1 MSNEFDYSKLK
12 HATSVDQ
19 SDREVPY
26 NLRQSGP
33 TKVDMLISTRVRKSP
48 YWHLSMKAGCWRA
61 TVYNRVYHPR
71 GYVKP
76 EDGGAMVEYDAI
88 VNHVTMWNVAVER
101 QIRVKGPDAEKFTDY
116 VITRDATKIS
126 PMRAR
131 YVILCNAYGGVL
143 NDPILLR
150 ISKDEFWFSLS
161 DSEIGMYLQGV
172 NADGRFNCTIDEID
186 VCPVQIQGPKS
197 KALMKDLLGDQVDL
211 DNMPFYGLAEVKVA
225 GRSCVISQSGFSGE
239 AGYEIYLREATKFAD
254 DMWNAVLDAG
264 KKHNLM
270 VIAPAHHRRI
280 QAGILSWGQD
290 MDDQHNPFQCNLGYQ
305 VSLSGKGEW
314 NKKTDYVGKAAL
326 EKMGAEI
333 KAGKKPYKLQLVGLE
348 LGGKPIE
355 EYAPDFWLISNAD
368 GKGPVGFITSP
379 WYHPEKKKNIAMGYV
394 PYEGHK
400 NAKGFP
406 IGNFGKKYKVH
417 LPKKYSKSPVS
428 AVVVPIPFTQSF
440 NANTRESEV
449 LAVLNK

>member
-1 MSNEFDYSKLK
+1 MSNEFDYTKLN

-33 TKVDMLISTRVRKSP
+33 TKVEMLISTRVRKSP
-48 YWHLSMKAGCWRA
+48 YWHLSMEAGCWRA
-61 TVYNRVYHPR
+61 TVYNRIYHPR

-76 EDGGAMVEYDAI
+76 EDGGAMVEYEAI
-88 VNHVTMWNVAVER
+88 KNHVTMWNVAVER

-161 DSEIGMYLQGV
+161 DSDIGMYLQGV
-172 NADGRFNCTIDEID
+172 NADGRFDCTIEEID

-197 KALMKDLLGDQVDL
+197 KALMKDLCGDQVDF
-211 DNMPFYGLAEVKVA
+211 DNMPFYGLAEVKVG

-239 AGYEIYLREATKFAD
+239 AGYEIYLREATKYAD
-254 DMWNAVLDAG
+254 DMWNAVLEAG
-264 KKHNLM
+264 KKHSLM

-290 MDDQHNPFQCNLGYQ
+290 MDHQHNPFQCNLGYQ
-305 VSLSGKGEW
+305 VSLAGKGEW
-314 NKKTDYVGKAAL
+314 NKKADYVGKAAL
-326 EKMGAEI
+326 EKMCAEI
-333 KAGKKPYKLQLVGLE
+333 KDGKKPYKLQLVGLE
-348 LGGKPIE
+348 MGGKPIE
-355 EYAPDFWLISNAD
+355 EYAPDFWLVSPENGGD
-368 GKGPVGFITSP
+368 PVGFITSP
-379 WYHPEKKKNIAMGYV
+379 WYHPEKGQNIAMGYV
-394 PYEGHK
+394 PFDGTL
-400 NAKGFP
+400 NANGFP
-406 IGNFGKKYKVH
+406 KGKAGTKYKVH
-417 LPKKYSKSPVS
+417 LPAEYSDTPGTPVD
-428 AVVVPIPFTQSF
+428 AVVVDMPFTESY
-440 NANTRESEV
+440 NANTREV
-449 LAVLNK
+449 VKG

>member
-1 MSNEFDYSKLK
+1 MSKEFDYSKVR
-12 HATSVDQ
+12 HITSVDQ
-19 SDREVPY
+19 SDRKVPY

-33 TKVDMLISTRVRKSP
+33 TKVEMLISTRVRKSP
-48 YWHLSMKAGCWRA
+48 YWHLSMQAGCWRA
-61 TVYNRVYHPR
+61 TVYNRIYHPR

-88 VNHVTMWNVAVER
+88 KNHVTMWNVAVER
-101 QIRVKGPDAEKFTDY
+101 QIRVKGPDAEKFVDY

-161 DSEIGMYLQGV
+161 DSDISLYLQGV
-172 NADGRFNCTIDEID
+172 NCDGRFNCEIDEID
-186 VCPVQIQGPKS
+186 VSPVQIQGPKS
-197 KALMKDLLGDQVDL
+197 KLLMQDLCGDHVDF
-211 DNMPFYGLAEVKVA
+211 DNMPFYGLAEAKVG

-239 AGYEIYLREATKFAD
+239 AGYEIYLRESTLYAE
-254 DMWNAVLDAG
+254 DMWNAVLEAG
-264 KKHNLM
+264 KKHKLM

-290 MDDQHNPFQCNLGYQ
+290 MDYQHNPFQCNLGYQ

-314 NKKTDYVGKAAL
+314 NKKSDYVGKKVL
-326 EKMGAEI
+326 EQMRDELRD
-333 KAGKKPYKLQLVGLE
+333 GKKPYKLQLVGME

-355 EYAPDFWLISNAD
+355 EYAPDFWLVSGEGGGEPI
-368 GKGPVGFITSP
+368 GFITSP
-379 WYHPEKKKNIAMGYV
+379 WYHPEKKTNIAMGYV
-394 PYEGHK
+394 PYDGTL
-400 NAKGFP
+400 NANGFP
-406 IGNFGKKYKVH
+406 KGKPGSKFKSHLPEKYK
-417 LPKKYSKSPVS
+417 
-428 AVVVPIPFTQSF
+428 F
-440 NANTRESEV
+440 
-449 LAVLNK
+449 

>member
-1 MSNEFDYSKLK
+1 MSKEFDYTKLK
-12 HATSVDQ
+12 HVTSVDQ
-19 SDREVPY
+19 SDRRVPY

-33 TKVDMLISTRVRKSP
+33 TKVEMLISTRVRKSP
-48 YWHLSMKAGCWRA
+48 YWHLSMQAGCWRA
-61 TVYNRVYHPR
+61 TVYNRIYHPR

-88 VNHVTMWNVAVER
+88 VKHVTMWNVAVER
-101 QIRVKGPDAEKFTDY
+101 QIQVKGPDAEKFVNY

-161 DSEIGMYLQGV
+161 DSDIGMYLQGV
-172 NADGRFNCTIDEID
+172 NADGRFNCTIEEID
-186 VCPVQIQGPKS
+186 ACPVQIQGPKS

-211 DNMPFYGLAEVKVA
+211 ENMPFYGLAEAKVA

-239 AGYEIYLREATKFAD
+239 AGYEIYLRDATLYAD
-254 DMWNAVLDAG
+254 DMWNAVLEVG
-264 KKHNLM
+264 KKHHLM

-290 MDDQHNPFQCNLGYQ
+290 MDQQHNPFQCNLGYQ

-314 NKKTDYVGKAAL
+314 KKTADYDGKAAL
-326 EKMGAEI
+326 EKMSAEI

-348 LGGKPIE
+348 LGGKPIDD
-355 EYAPDFWLISNAD
+355 YAPDFWLISNAD
-368 GKGPVGFITSP
+368 GGDPVGFITSP

-394 PYEGHK
+394 PFDGTL
-400 NAKGFP
+400 NANGFP
-406 IGNFGKKYKVH
+406 KCKIGTKYKVH
-417 LPKKYSKSPVS
+417 LPEKYSNSPGIPVD
-428 AVVVPIPFTQSF
+428 AVIVDVPFKESF
-440 NANTRESEV
+440 NANTREV
-449 LAVLNK
+449 VKG

>member
-1 MSNEFDYSKLK
+1 MSNEFDYTKLN

-33 TKVDMLISTRVRKSP
+33 TKVEMLISTRVRKSP
-48 YWHLSMKAGCWRA
+48 YWHLSMEAGCWRA
-61 TVYNRVYHPR
+61 TVYNRIYHPR

-76 EDGGAMVEYDAI
+76 EDGGAMVEYEAI
-88 VNHVTMWNVAVER
+88 KNHVTMWNVAVER

-161 DSEIGMYLQGV
+161 DSDIGMYLQGV
-172 NADGRFNCTIDEID
+172 NADGRFDCTIEEID

-197 KALMKDLLGDQVDL
+197 KALMKDLCGDQVDF
-211 DNMPFYGLAEVKVA
+211 DNMPFYGLAEVTVG

-239 AGYEIYLREATKFAD
+239 AGYEIYLREATKYAD
-254 DMWNAVLDAG
+254 DMWNAVLEAG
-264 KKHNLM
+264 KKHSLM

-290 MDDQHNPFQCNLGYQ
+290 MDHQHNPFQCNLGYQ
-305 VSLSGKGEW
+305 VSLAGKGEW
-314 NKKTDYVGKAAL
+314 NKKADYVGKAAL

-333 KAGKKPYKLQLVGLE
+333 KDGKKPYKLQLVGLE
-348 LGGKPIE
+348 MGGKPIE
-355 EYAPDFWLISNAD
+355 EYAPDFWLVSPENGGD
-368 GKGPVGFITSP
+368 PVGFITSP
-379 WYHPEKKKNIAMGYV
+379 WYHPEKGQNIAMGYV
-394 PYEGHK
+394 PFDGTL
-400 NAKGFP
+400 NANGFP
-406 IGNFGKKYKVH
+406 KGKAGTKYKVH
-417 LPKKYSKSPVS
+417 LPAEYSDTPGTPVD
-428 AVVVPIPFTQSF
+428 AVVVDMPFTESF
-440 NANTRESEV
+440 NANTREV
-449 LAVLNK
+449 VKG